1 MGGVEYTG
9 AVDVWAL
16 GCIFAELLQRQVS
29 SDLGALNKNLTVKPL
44 FGFEDT
50 KLASPPTGEH
60 YDDEGCDESAEQ
72 RQAQLDTLFNVIG
85 TPAWAEIERIKSPHW
100 REYLRSLPGRAG
112 NLDIQFQ
119 RVTHPDRVIG
129 VIGMCDRSC
138 DRQTVREAC
147 VIGLIALVVIGAVI

>member
-29 SDLGALNKNLTVKPL
+29 SDLGALNKKLTVKPL

-85 TPAWAEIERIKSPHW
+85 TPRGLKSSASSRRIGESTCAPC
-100 REYLRSLPGRAG
+100 
-112 NLDIQFQ
+112 
-119 RVTHPDRVIG
+119 PDAPVIWTFSSSAST
-129 VIGMCDRSC
+129 MQMR
-138 DRQTVREAC
+138 
-147 VIGLIALVVIGAVI
+147 